1 MIDTINGEQTSEI
14 EKETPEAFAKD
25 DNVGDLLLFQIDAF
39 RDKAKK
45 LQTLISARERRVK
58 ELEALVRAKEAKN
71 IELQDSLDRQLD
83 EADMLVSNVNS
94 RVDDLMRNV
103 EISMKTMQDK
113 IQNQV
118 DATEDISNKQ
128 TKAVQDTLQN
138 MNDGLSDIKN
148 ELSEKVHSENVK
160 VYRNI
165 QDLVSEKDN
174 TEELKDSIE
183 SNARGIK
190 GQNVFIIIMTF
201 INLGAAICMVLLQM
215 GLI

>member
-25 DNVGDLLLFQIDAF
+25 DNGGDLLLFQIDAF

>member
-1 MIDTINGEQTSEI
+1 M
-14 EKETPEAFAKD
+14 
-25 DNVGDLLLFQIDAF
+25 GDLLLFQIDAF

>member
-1 MIDTINGEQTSEI
+1 MT
-14 EKETPEAFAKD
+14 
-25 DNVGDLLLFQIDAF
+25 
-39 RDKAKK
+39 DK
-45 LQTLISARERRVK
+45 
-58 ELEALVRAKEAKN
+58 
-71 IELQDSLDRQLD
+71 LD

-94 RVDDLMRNV
+94 KLDDLMRNV

-160 VYRNI
+160 RCI
-165 QDLVSEKDN
+165 EIFRIWFSEKDN
-174 TEELKDSIE
+174 TEELKDSIK